1 MMLEEKPMQAAPRT
15 FKPRQRQT
23 IVTKLAHPIKFNY
36 LGTESDDTIGCHWCE
51 DLYYGLQGFG
61 KTLLEVQDLGDAQ
74 GYAEVGD
81 GFTAAGFLP
90 SRMCHGCTTAR
101 MSILVCKGH
110 EIEAFEGVDP
120 CHSLRKSYLDWLE
133 PDKAS
138 SAPFTWCS
146 ICLAPASYRCGAT
159 DDFVIEAEDTTSPA
173 EKGCGLYLCDSC
185 AAALVSQYD
194 LSVEGLIDKLE
205 KDMEATE
212 GIFELRADANFLHPR
227 GELARRWPY
236 LTDD

>member
-1 MMLEEKPMQAAPRT
+1 MMLEEKPTQAAPRT
-15 FKPRQRQT
+15 FKHLGRQT
-23 IVTKLAHPIKFNY
+23 IVTKLAHPINFNY
-36 LGTESDDTIGCHWCE
+36 LSAEGEGIAGCHWCE

-61 KTLLEVQDLGDAQ
+61 KTALEVQDLGDAQ
-74 GYAEVGD
+74 GYAEVGY

-101 MSILVCKGH
+101 MSILVCIGH
-110 EIEAFEGVDP
+110 EIEALEGVDP
-120 CHSLRKSYLDWLE
+120 CHFLRGSYLDWLE
-133 PDKAS
+133 PNRAS

-146 ICLAPASYRCGAT
+146 ICPAPASYRCCAT
-159 DDFVIEAEDTTSPA
+159 DDCEFEGEDTTSPA
-173 EKGCGLYLCDSC
+173 EKGCGLHLCQSC
-185 AAALVSQYD
+185 AAALVNQHN
-194 LSVEGLIDKLE
+194 LSLEGLIDKLE
-205 KDMEATE
+205 KAMEVTE